1 MYKRIVGG
9 LYVLNIIAQS
19 ILTLLIPAG
28 LMFLVSW
35 LLVTYC
41 ATPEWIYAVLI
52 PIGVLSG
59 LVSMVRFAIRASEAL
74 NRLEAERDRN
84 SAKTNNTNGNNHAKN
99 ENADL

>member
-9 LYVLNIIAQS
+9 LYVLNIIAQA

-28 LMFLVSW
+28 IMFLIGC

-41 ATPEWIYAVLI
+41 SAPEWLYAVLI

-59 LVSMVRFAIRASEAL
+59 FVSMVRFAIRASEAL
-74 NRLEAERDRN
+74 TRLEEQRDKAT
-84 SAKTNNTNGNNHAKN
+84 AKTNNTNGNDNAKN

>member
-9 LYVLNIIAQS
+9 LYVLNIIAQA
-19 ILTLLIPAG
+19 ILTLLIPVG
-28 LMFLVSW
+28 LMFLGGW

-41 ATPEWIYAVLI
+41 AVPEWIYAVTI

-59 LVSMVRFAIRASEAL
+59 LVSMVRFVIRASEAL
-74 NRLEAERDRN
+74 NRLEAERD
-84 SAKTNNTNGNNHAKN
+84 KTASKRNNTNGNDNAKN